1 MWYPNSVEVG
11 WAPYSDGYWS
21 YVGPWGWTWVDYE
34 PWGYAPFHYGRWAY
48 IGNRW
53 GWFAKALT
61 LPVRLARE
69 LRSFRPQAILTQSPY
84 EAAAVLVGRRLAR
97 SDARLVVD
105 VHGDWRT
112 LSRLY
117 GSRLR
122 ALLRPLT
129 DRIAVAAL

>member
-1 MWYPNSVEVG
+1 MSSRSTRACNGSSTRSSRCSRS
-11 WAPYSDGYWS
+11 AWS
-21 YVGPWGWTWVDYE
+21 E
-34 PWGYAPFHYGRWAY
+34 PRSPGAHPGRCLCTRAALPAGAAEGALFY
-48 IGNRW
+48 
-53 GWFAKALT
+53 LT

-69 LRSFRPQAILTQSPY
+69 LRSFRPHAILTQSPY
-84 EAAAVLVGRRLAR
+84 EAAAVLVGRRLAG